1 MSIEPYVY
9 PPIDWEER
17 ERRLEEHRANL
28 ACRDGME
35 EIIRRGFD
43 GAHLDSGCARE
54 AIEEF
59 GIQRVELVLAA
70 TVQRRSWD
78 GRFSRQVREWASACD
93 IPPRELD
100 RGYTLN
106 AHSVVVDG
114 FVRQYLQAV
123 EEMARET
130 IEEVEG
136 QKQSFPEMTL

>member
-9 PPIDWEER
+9 PPRDQEER
-17 ERRLEEHRANL
+17 ARKLEEHRANL

-35 EIIRRGFD
+35 EIILNGFD
-43 GAHLDSGCARE
+43 GYCLDSGCARK

-93 IPPRELD
+93 IPPGELD
-100 RGYTLN
+100 RGYTLS

-114 FVRQYLQAV
+114 FARQYLQAV
-123 EEMARET
+123 EEMAREAMK
-130 IEEVEG
+130 EVEG
-136 QKQSFPEMTL
+136 QEQSFPEMTL

>member
-9 PPIDWEER
+9 PPIDQEESA
-17 ERRLEEHRANL
+17 RRLEEHRANL

-35 EIIRRGFD
+35 EIIRSGFD
-43 GAHLDSGCARE
+43 GAHLDNDCARK

-59 GIQRVELVLAA
+59 GLQRVELVLAG
-70 TVQRRSWD
+70 TVQDRSWD
-78 GRFSRQVREWASACD
+78 GRFSKQTREWASHRTL
-93 IPPRELD
+93 PPMERCS
-100 RGYTLN
+100 GYILH

-123 EEMARET
+123 AEMAREA

-136 QKQSFPEMTL
+136 QEQSFPGMTL

>member
-9 PPIDWEER
+9 PPRDREEV
-17 ERRLEEHRANL
+17 ERRLDGHYANL

-35 EIIRRGFD
+35 EIIRNSFD
-43 GAHLDSGCARE
+43 GARLDSNCARK

-59 GIQRVELVLAA
+59 GIQRVELVLAV
-70 TVQRRSWD
+70 TIQRRSWD
-78 GRFSRQVREWASACD
+78 GRFSQRVKEWANARS
-93 IPPRELD
+93 IPPRELE

-106 AHSVVVDG
+106 THSVVVDG
-114 FVRQYLQAV
+114 FVRQYLQTV
-123 EEMARET
+123 EEMAREA

>member
-9 PPIDWEER
+9 PLMDQEER
-17 ERRLEEHRANL
+17 ARRLEEHRANI
-28 ACRDGME
+28 ACREGME
-35 EIIRRGFD
+35 EIIRHGFD
-43 GAHLDSGCARE
+43 GARLDSDCARK

-70 TVQRRSWD
+70 TIQRRSWD
-78 GRFSRQVREWASACD
+78 GRFSRQVQEWASACD

-114 FVRQYLQAV
+114 FARQYLQTV
-123 EEMARET
+123 EEMAREA
-130 IEEVEG
+130 IKEVEG
-136 QKQSFPEMTL
+136 QEQSFPEMTL